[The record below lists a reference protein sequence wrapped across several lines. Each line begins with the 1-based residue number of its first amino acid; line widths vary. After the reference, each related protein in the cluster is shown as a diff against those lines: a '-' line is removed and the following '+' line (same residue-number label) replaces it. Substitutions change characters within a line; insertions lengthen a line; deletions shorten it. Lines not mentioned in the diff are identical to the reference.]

1 MKTVMRFDV
10 TVVILMLIGMPAMA
24 QTPDALPSEDGSAVD
39 VAQAATQSIDA
50 DLESKTANKE
60 AMAEQVADENV
71 KQLEWVD
78 TNHQEFR
85 GWLQKTAHRMDG
97 WFGDTNPNEPAR
109 ASLRVMMD
117 TTWNEYDGTTVKP
130 RVRGKIKLPT
140 LENRLSI
147 VFGDDSLDDI
157 PSDGGVMSDDRV
169 ATPNAED
176 RRFDRRQAR
185 EDNSSLALRWS
196 KFRRAAGIDVDL
208 GVRSDDVFVR
218 AKYDKSW
225 QLSHDIH
232 ARFEQMYRYG
242 SSSEHT
248 ALTTLEFVQP
258 QSESRQIVSR
268 SHLYYAHKDQEDLD
282 WSSSLF
288 QQHALP
294 VKHGTAELSYGIYTG
309 GDIVDKNPNLN
320 TYGPYVSY
328 RQPVWR
334 DWLFLQGDVSY
345 YNNKTEDRDHHV
357 ALFSRVEVVF

>member
-1 MKTVMRFDV
+1 MKTVKQV
-10 TVVILMLIGMPAMA
+10 YVALGLLTLTAMPALA
-24 QTPDALPSEDGSAVD
+24 QTAALPPSTDEDMAAAKMPMQTVPVDASGDDMMDELLAQEASQD
-39 VAQAATQSIDA
+39 VAEAQWIDA
-50 DLESKTANKE
+50 
-60 AMAEQVADENV
+60 
-71 KQLEWVD
+71 
-78 TNHQEFR
+78 NHREFKD
-85 GWLQKTAHRMDG
+85 WLQKTAHHIDD

-117 TTWNEYDGTTVKP
+117 TTWNEYDGTTIKP

-147 VFGDDSLDDI
+147 VFGDDSLDDQ
-157 PSDGGVMSDDRV
+157 PNDGGVLSDERV
-169 ATPNAED
+169 ATPNADE
-176 RRFDRRQAR
+176 RRFDRRQTR
-185 EDNSSLALRWS
+185 ENNSSLALRWS
-196 KFRRAAGIDVDL
+196 KFRDATGLDVDL

-218 AKYDKSW
+218 TKFDKSW

-258 QSESRQIVSR
+258 QSASRQIVSR
-268 SHLYYAHKDQEDLD
+268 SHLYYTHQDEENLD

-294 VKHGTAELSYGIYTG
+294 VKHGTAELSYGLYTG
-309 GDIVDKNPNLN
+309 GNIVAKNADLN

-334 DWLFLQGDVSY
+334 DWLFLQGDVSF
-345 YNNKTEDRDHHV
+345 YNNKLTDRDHHV
-357 ALFSRVEVVF
+357 AVFSRVEVVF